1 MNRWLWLYTMVVFAA
16 DLVVFAVSFTV
27 TPRWKPRLLRMML
40 TLSMLGLAVTGA
52 TNVAGGMPVGGWS
65 QIAAATFMAVVLPFR
80 ENFDGRM
87 GRSRVA

>member
-1 MNRWLWLYTMVVFAA
+1 MVVFAA